1 MVPLSMQSAMKRKKK
16 TPFRQR
22 GCIYIYLGNGPIYI
36 KNEEKEVQHYKES
49 ECVQKE
55 DKDKAFLFL
64 EL

>member
-55 DKDKAFLFL
+55 DKAFLFL

>member
-36 KNEEKEVQHYKES
+36 KNEEKEVQHYKQS
-49 ECVQKE
+49 VCVQKE
-55 DKDKAFLFL
+55 DKAFLFL